1 VSFPK
6 TGIIP
11 SPKEVLDGLR
21 AFDAYKAEVDKTK
34 ADIAEI
40 NEAFHLWLYA
50 VHTLGKFKLR
60 GDSITVL
67 KAIANLDRVVFDEEQ
82 KLYADNDKYINA
94 KELVRI
100 DDNFKTPRGRV
111 EVQAVTVASAL
122 VRTVNNGHDAELTF
136 N

>member
-1 VSFPK
+1 
-6 TGIIP
+6 
-11 SPKEVLDGLR
+11 
-21 AFDAYKAEVDKTK
+21 
-34 ADIAEI
+34 
-40 NEAFHLWLYA
+40 
-50 VHTLGKFKLR
+50 LGKFKLR